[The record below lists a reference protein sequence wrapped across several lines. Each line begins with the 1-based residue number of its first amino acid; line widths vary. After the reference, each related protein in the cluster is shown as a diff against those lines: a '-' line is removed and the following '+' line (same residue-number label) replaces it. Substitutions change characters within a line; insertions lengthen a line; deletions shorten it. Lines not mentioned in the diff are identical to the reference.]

1 VPNPKSFSTL
11 IVSEAFSN
19 YFRTYHLRFFL
30 YMLHAAHLNKEEN
43 QNIVLTLLKNNH
55 FESLI
60 I

>member
-1 VPNPKSFSTL
+1 
-11 IVSEAFSN
+11 
-19 YFRTYHLRFFL
+19 
-30 YMLHAAHLNKEEN
+30 MLHAAHLNKEEN